1 MGHAH
6 TDVQPPPRRLQ
17 ATGGGVV
24 AIEFVKSYLSNLLIL
39 LLGTGMLPT
48 GAWA

>member
-17 ATGGGVV
+17 ATGGGF
-24 AIEFVKSYLSNLLIL
+24 APIEVVKSYLSDLLIL
-39 LLGTGMLPT
+39 LLGIGMLRI